1 MLDFYYLTVPIQR
14 HILKRSVA
22 AHLRAISI
30 DADALEPLYRQL
42 YFAIRDGILSERL
55 RPGQRLPATRS
66 FAQDLGLSRN
76 TVVSAFDQLLA
87 EGYIEGRTGAGTYVS
102 TTLPKALLNARGTG
116 TTSRPAN
123 IQRRGP
129 SKRGAYLS
137 SISGRG

>member
-1 MLDFYYLTVPIQR
+1 MLDFYYLTVPIRR

-66 FAQDLGLSRN
+66 FAQDLGPGVNIMATNIRFN
-76 TVVSAFDQLLA
+76 QLDLA
-87 EGYIEGRTGAGTYVS
+87 DWHGLGKRVGHIRLCGDV
-102 TTLPKALLNARGTG
+102 LRGF
-116 TTSRPAN
+116 RPHDHA
-123 IQRRGP
+123 
-129 SKRGAYLS
+129 
-137 SISGRG
+137 